1 MPAAVDW
8 LDRRARL
15 SPARTALI
23 DAASGE
29 RISYAAWN
37 VAANRTA
44 RYLSGRLGLIPG
56 ERVAV
61 LAGNCVAYLDL
72 LFACNKTGTVLQN
85 LNWRLAED
93 ELGALIRDAAPAV
106 LFYGPDFRATVERLR
121 ETDACASIREWV
133 ALEGEPLGGDARLAA
148 REDESAVT
156 PAMPALDHD
165 DPWVICYTGGT
176 TGLPKGAILSHGNI
190 SWNAINTVSSW
201 GLGPEDTAI
210 LNAPLFHTGA
220 LNVFTTPLVHTGGC
234 SIVCAG
240 FDANQV
246 FDLIAGDQVSLFF
259 GVPTMFSMLQ
269 EHARWEEADF
279 SRLKLV
285 ISGGAPCPLPVFE
298 RFWQRGVDFKTGYGL
313 TEAGP
318 NTFWLPP
325 EQVRDKPG
333 AVGYPLFHVEV
344 ALRDTATGETV
355 TAPGTTGELLIR
367 GPHRT
372 PGYWNRPDATA
383 EAIDPEGWL
392 HTGDLARFDAD
403 GAYTI
408 VGRLKD
414 MYISG
419 GENVYPA
426 EIENVLHTHPEISD
440 AAVFGLP
447 DRTWGEIGCAAVVP
461 VAGAELQAGSLRA
474 WLKERLARYKVP
486 RRIEFV
492 DTLPVTGAGKVD
504 KRALQEHYTDSE

>member
-1 MPAAVDW
+1 MPTAVDW
-8 LDRRARL
+8 LDRRAHL
-15 SPARTALI
+15 SPQRTALI
-23 DAASGE
+23 DATTGE
-29 RISYAAWN
+29 RISYAQWN
-37 VAANRTA
+37 ASANRTA
-44 RYLSGRLGLIPG
+44 RLLTGALGLRPG

-72 LFACNKTGTVLQN
+72 LFACNKTGAVLQN
-85 LNWRLAED
+85 LNWRLAEN
-93 ELGALIRDAAPAV
+93 ELAALIQDAVPAV
-106 LFYGPDFRATVERLR
+106 LFYGPDFHAVVERLR
-121 ETDACASIREWV
+121 ETEACACVRDWV
-133 ALEGEPLGGDARLAA
+133 ALEGEALPGDGTLAA
-148 REDESAVT
+148 RAEESPEA
-156 PAMPALDHD
+156 PEMPALDHD

-176 TGLPKGAILSHGNI
+176 TGLPKGAILSHGNVT
-190 SWNAINTVSSW
+190 WNAINTVSSW

-246 FDLIAGDQVSLFF
+246 FDLIAGGEVSLFF

-269 EHARWEEADF
+269 EHARWDEADF
-279 SRLKLV
+279 SQLKLV

-344 ALRDTATGETV
+344 ALLDTATGEPV
-355 TAPGTTGELLIR
+355 TAPDTTGELLIR

-372 PGYWNRPDATA
+372 TGYWNRPDATA
-383 EAIDPEGWL
+383 EAIDPDGWL
-392 HTGDLARFDAD
+392 HTGDLACFDAD

-414 MYISG
+414 MFISG

-426 EIENVLHTHPEISD
+426 EIENVLHAHPEISD

-447 DRTWGEIGCAAVVP
+447 DRTWGEIGCAVVVP
-461 VAGAELQAGSLRA
+461 VAGAELQARNLRA

-486 RRIEFV
+486 RRIEFA
-492 DTLPVTGAGKVD
+492 DALPTTGAGKID
-504 KRALQEHYTDSE
+504 KRALQERYTDE

>member
-1 MPAAVDW
+1 MPTAVDW

-15 SPARTALI
+15 SPQRTALI
-23 DAASGE
+23 DAATGA
-29 RISYAAWN
+29 RISYADWN
-37 VAANRTA
+37 AAANRTA
-44 RYLSGRLGLIPG
+44 RFLTGPLGLLPG
-56 ERVAV
+56 ERVAI

-72 LFACNKTGTVLQN
+72 LFACNKTGAVLQN
-85 LNWRLAED
+85 LNWRLAEN
-93 ELGALIRDAAPAV
+93 ELAELIRDAAPAV
-106 LFYGPDFRATVERLR
+106 LFYGPDFQAAVEHLWGA
-121 ETDACASIREWV
+121 DACACVRDWV
-133 ALEGEPLGGDARLAA
+133 ALEGEPLAGDATLAA
-148 REDESAVT
+148 RDEESPET
-156 PAMPALDHD
+156 PEMPALDHD

-190 SWNAINTVSSW
+190 TWNAINTVSSW
-201 GLGPEDTAI
+201 GLGPGDTAI

-234 SIVCAG
+234 SIVCSG

-246 FDLIAGDQVSLFF
+246 FDLIAGGEVSLFF

-269 EHARWEEADF
+269 EHARWDEADF
-279 SRLKLV
+279 SPLKLV

-344 ALRDTATGETV
+344 ALLDNATGEPV
-355 TAPGTTGELLIR
+355 TAPDTTGELLIR

-414 MYISG
+414 MFISG

-426 EIENVLHTHPEISD
+426 EIENALHAHPEISD

-447 DRTWGEIGCAAVVP
+447 DKTWGEIGCAVVVR
-461 VAGAELQAGSLRA
+461 VAGAELQARTLRA

-486 RRIEFV
+486 RRIEFA
-492 DTLPVTGAGKVD
+492 DALPTTGAGKID
-504 KRALQEHYTDSE
+504 KRALQERYTDE